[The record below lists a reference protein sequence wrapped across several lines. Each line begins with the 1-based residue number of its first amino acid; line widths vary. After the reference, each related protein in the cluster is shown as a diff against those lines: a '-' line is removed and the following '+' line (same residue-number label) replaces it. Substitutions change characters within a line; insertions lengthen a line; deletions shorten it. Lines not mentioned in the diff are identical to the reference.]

1 MCSRFASQSVV
12 IKIIQTLQEKQFIIL
27 CMSACKLVDVNGKKQ
42 RQIPTSFDLAYFFLD
57 KLNKPLKILINSSNL
72 NQAQISSCSAMQYFS
87 SFFLSISSILPKI
100 LLKLSLSRYAT
111 LTWDKALTLACLQTS
126 WTRASSPKYSPY
138 LYL

>member
-12 IKIIQTLQEKQFIIL
+12 IKIIQTSQEKQFIIL
-27 CMSACKLVDVNGKKQ
+27 CMSAYKLVDVNGKKQ

-57 KLNKPLKILINSSNL
+57 KLNKPLRILINSSNL

-111 LTWDKALTLACLQTS
+111 LT
-126 WTRASSPKYSPY
+126 
-138 LYL
+138 